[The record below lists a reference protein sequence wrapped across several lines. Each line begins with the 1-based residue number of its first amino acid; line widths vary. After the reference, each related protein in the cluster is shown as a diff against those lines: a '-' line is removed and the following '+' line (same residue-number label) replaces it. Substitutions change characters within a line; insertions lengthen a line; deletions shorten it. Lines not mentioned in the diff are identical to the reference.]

1 MNEQL
6 DCIYYS
12 QVYPRNQKVLTL
24 LSLIFDKIYFPG
36 VWVPQAE
43 VDERTVN
50 DEIERIIKNHREKRK
65 GKISNDTCQVLG
77 LMKFAK
83 YAKILKDICI
93 FTGKPGYAGVLEEG
107 AKELVMVIE
116 EMIYGPPS
124 SNSTPCPSLGF
135 AKGLPG
141 ESSAENSVNGPSW
154 IAYPANSIIF
164 SQKYNIPL
172 VNDHPEFPMPF
183 VPINAKSNAQALST
197 YLALEAIKIVIP
209 HLGALSPEEIV
220 RVRESLKD
228 DLVPFRM
235 KMLTL
240 SKQLN
245 EAISSHSSM
254 QEIQK
259 EAKFI
264 VDTTICPEIEN
275 VKRAINDSSKPWYK
289 RLIDLTFGGV
299 ELLGNFAT
307 MSPEMAF
314 AKIFAR
320 IGQELTEIRDE
331 QKNKNSLLMGSGL
344 SYLIK
349 LNNSPK

>member
-24 LSLIFDKIYFPG
+24 LSLIFDRIYFPG
-36 VWVPQAE
+36 VWVPQTE
-43 VDERTVN
+43 VDERAIN
-50 DEIERIIKNHREKRK
+50 DEVERIIKNHREKRK

-93 FTGKPGYAGVLEEG
+93 FTGKPGHAGVLEDG

-116 EMIYGPPS
+116 EMIYGPSPP
-124 SNSTPCPSLGF
+124 NFTPCPSLGF

-141 ESSAENSVNGPSW
+141 ESSTENSVNGPSW

-172 VNDHPEFPMPF
+172 VNDHPELPMPF
-183 VPINAKSNAQALST
+183 VSTNAKSNAQALST
-197 YLALEAIKIVIP
+197 YLALEAIKIVFP

-228 DLVPFRM
+228 DLIPFRM
-235 KMLTL
+235 KMLAL

-245 EAISSHSSM
+245 EAISSHSSI

-264 VDTTICPEIEN
+264 VDTTIRPEIEN
-275 VKRAINDSSKPWYK
+275 VKRAINDASKSWCT
-289 RLIDLTFGGV
+289 RLINLAANGI

-307 MSPEMAF
+307 INPLMVF
-314 AKIFAR
+314 AKVFAR

-331 QKNKNSLLMGSGL
+331 QKNKNSLLIGSGL

-349 LNNSPK
+349 LSNNP